1 MNYLLLGIIKTKII
15 IIPKLK
21 TI

>member
-1 MNYLLLGIIKTKII
+1 LNYFS

-21 TI
+21 TIGP